1 MDVVIDY
8 FLIILRSRKTCLILN
23 DMCRDAVICRSSRK
37 YVFVSQFFVSYFCNY
52 SQCSAWLRV
61 STKRDGTGRLNHQIY

>member
-37 YVFVSQFFVSYFCNY
+37 YAFVSHFLSLISVIIRS
-52 SQCSAWLRV
+52 V
-61 STKRDGTGRLNHQIY
+61 VRDFGSRQNVMEQAD